1 MKSSI
6 PKIDYEIISNQENLS
21 FNDELK
27 KFNHAISHYGFLLLK
42 NTPID
47 KEVKNNILKT
57 YKAFFDLPFE
67 KKNLINM
74 SLTSSNR
81 GWGAPYGEQ
90 VNPEYNSDYKEIF
103 DSGPHKKARTEF
115 KHLTYYS
122 ENLWPDQLPFF
133 EKNINNYY
141 DLCTDIGINVLSFIE
156 HSLNFSKNFFR
167 DKFENPM
174 SLLRCNYYP
183 PRVATLSNK
192 HYGIAPHTDYGCL
205 TILLT
210 DNNPGLEIKNPSNE
224 WELVLP
230 EEGEVVVNFGDMLE
244 FWSDKKIKA
253 TSHRVYG
260 NNNTRFSIPFFFNP
274 QYDTI
279 ISKKDN
285 IIAGEYLSKKYD
297 STYTHKKKY
306 KNFNVL

>member
-1 MKSSI
+1 MQLKI
-6 PKIDYEIISNQENLS
+6 PKIDYNIISNQMNS
-21 FNDELK
+21 HFNDELK
-27 KFNHAISHYGFLLLK
+27 KFNYAVSHYGFLLLK

-47 KEVKNNILKT
+47 EKVRNNILNT
-57 YKAFFDLPFE
+57 YKEFFALPFE
-67 KKNLINM
+67 QKNKVNM
-74 SLTSSNR
+74 ALTSSNR
-81 GWGAPYGEQ
+81 GWGAPQGEQ
-90 VNPEYNSDYKEIF
+90 VNPDYNPDYKEIF
-103 DSGPHKKARTEF
+103 DSGPYQKVKVEF
-115 KHLTYYS
+115 KNLTYYS
-122 ENLWPDQLPFF
+122 KNLWPDQLPSFK
-133 EKNINNYY
+133 KNVNRYY
-141 DLCTDIGINVLSFIE
+141 DLCTQIGMNVLSFIE
-156 HSLNFSKNFFR
+156 YSLDFSENFFR

-183 PRVATLSNK
+183 PRTSTLSSK
-192 HYGIAPHTDYGCL
+192 DFGIAPHTDYGCL

-230 EEGEVVVNFGDMLE
+230 ESDEVIINFGDMLE

-260 NNNTRFSIPFFFNP
+260 NNNERYSIPFFFNP

-285 IIAGEYLSKKYD
+285 IIAGKYLSKIYD
-297 STYTHKKKY
+297 STYSHKKNK
-306 KNFNVL
+306 

>member
-1 MKSSI
+1 MKLTI
-6 PKIDYEIISNQENLS
+6 PKVDYEIILNQADAS

-27 KFNHAISHYGFLLLK
+27 KFNYAVSHYGFLLLK

-47 KEVKNNILKT
+47 EKVRNNILNT
-57 YKAFFDLPFE
+57 YKEFFALPFE
-67 KKNLINM
+67 QKNKVNM
-74 SLTSSNR
+74 ALTSSNR
-81 GWGAPYGEQ
+81 GWGAPQGEQ
-90 VNPEYNSDYKEIF
+90 VNPDYNPDYKEIF
-103 DSGPHKKARTEF
+103 DSGPYQKVKVEF
-115 KHLTYYS
+115 KDLTYYS
-122 ENLWPDQLPFF
+122 KNLWPDQLPSFK
-133 EKNINNYY
+133 KNVNCYY
-141 DLCTDIGINVLSFIE
+141 DLCTEIGMNVLSFIE
-156 HSLNFSKNFFR
+156 YSLDFSENFFR

-183 PRVATLSNK
+183 PRTSTLSSK
-192 HYGIAPHTDYGCL
+192 DFGIAPHTDYGCL

-230 EEGEVVVNFGDMLE
+230 ESDEVIINFGDMLE

-260 NNNTRFSIPFFFNP
+260 NNNERYSIPFFFNP

-285 IIAGEYLSKKYD
+285 IIAGKYLSKIYD
-297 STYTHKKKY
+297 STYSHKKNK
-306 KNFNVL
+306 

>member
-1 MKSSI
+1 MQLKI
-6 PKIDYEIISNQENLS
+6 PKIDYNIISNQMNS
-21 FNDELK
+21 HFNDELK
-27 KFNHAISHYGFLLLK
+27 KFNYAVSHYGFLLLK

-47 KEVKNNILKT
+47 EKVKNNILNT
-57 YKAFFDLPFE
+57 YKEFFALPFE
-67 KKNLINM
+67 QKNKVNM
-74 SLTSSNR
+74 ALTSSNR
-81 GWGAPYGEQ
+81 GWGAPQGEQ
-90 VNPEYNSDYKEIF
+90 VNPDYNPDYKEIF
-103 DSGPHKKARTEF
+103 DSGPHQKVKVEF
-115 KHLTYYS
+115 KDLTYYS
-122 ENLWPDQLPFF
+122 KNLWPDQLPSFK
-133 EKNINNYY
+133 KNVNCYY
-141 DLCTDIGINVLSFIE
+141 DLCTQIGMNVLSFIE
-156 HSLNFSKNFFR
+156 YSLDFSENFFR

-183 PRVATLSNK
+183 PRTSTLSSK
-192 HYGIAPHTDYGCL
+192 DFGIAPHTDYGCL

-230 EEGEVVVNFGDMLE
+230 ESDEVIINFGDMLE

-260 NNNTRFSIPFFFNP
+260 NNNERYSIPFFFNP

-285 IIAGEYLSKKYD
+285 IIAGKYLSKIYD
-297 STYTHKKKY
+297 STYSHKKNK
-306 KNFNVL
+306 

>member
-6 PKIDYEIISNQENLS
+6 PKIDYEIISNQQNLS

-27 KFNHAISHYGFLLLK
+27 KFNFAISHYGFLLLK

-47 KEVKNNILKT
+47 KKIKENILKT

-67 KKNLINM
+67 KKNKVNM
-74 SLTSSNR
+74 ALTSSNR
-81 GWGAPYGEQ
+81 GWGAPHGEQ
-90 VNPEYNSDYKEIF
+90 VNPDYNPDYKEIF
-103 DSGPHKKARTEF
+103 DSGPHQEVKEEF
-115 KHLTYYS
+115 RDLRYYS
-122 ENLWPDQLPFF
+122 KNLWPDQLPFF

-156 HSLNFSKNFFR
+156 HSLNFTENYFR

-210 DNNPGLEIKNPSNE
+210 DNNPGLEIKNPSND

-230 EEGEVVVNFGDMLE
+230 EEGEVVVNFRRYVRIL
-244 FWSDKKIKA
+244 
-253 TSHRVYG
+253 V
-260 NNNTRFSIPFFFNP
+260 
-274 QYDTI
+274 
-279 ISKKDN
+279 
-285 IIAGEYLSKKYD
+285 
-297 STYTHKKKY
+297 
-306 KNFNVL
+306 

>member
-1 MKSSI
+1 MQLKI
-6 PKIDYEIISNQENLS
+6 PKIDYNIISNQMNPH

-27 KFNHAISHYGFLLLK
+27 KFNYAVSHYGFLLLK

-47 KEVKNNILKT
+47 EKVKNNILNT
-57 YKAFFDLPFE
+57 YKEFFALPFE
-67 KKNLINM
+67 QKNKVNM
-74 SLTSSNR
+74 ALTSSNR
-81 GWGAPYGEQ
+81 GWGAPQGEQ
-90 VNPEYNSDYKEIF
+90 VNPDYNPDYKEIF
-103 DSGPHKKARTEF
+103 DSGPHQKVKVEF
-115 KHLTYYS
+115 KDLTYYS
-122 ENLWPDQLPFF
+122 KNLWPDQLPSFK
-133 EKNINNYY
+133 KNVNCYY
-141 DLCTDIGINVLSFIE
+141 DLCTQIGMNVLSFIE
-156 HSLNFSKNFFR
+156 YSLDFSENFFR

-183 PRVATLSNK
+183 PRTSTLSSK
-192 HYGIAPHTDYGCL
+192 DFGIAPHTDYGCL

-230 EEGEVVVNFGDMLE
+230 ESDEVIINFGDMLE

-260 NNNTRFSIPFFFNP
+260 NNNERYSIPFFFNP

-285 IIAGEYLSKKYD
+285 IIAGKYLSKIYD
-297 STYTHKKKY
+297 STYSHKKY
-306 KNFNVL
+306 K